1 MSEEVWSGHSTKAGG
16 SVCTFIPDGRGEKP
30 MPKVQPVILKTWR
43 HPEVAWRTP
52 LTCSNHARA
61 VWVEPLFEKHFTITM
76 NRDSSTTDW
85 FWRNRLAWQIFSP
98 RHKHFINLITTV
110 SEVLHPP
117 YLSFKLAM
125 KSSIDTLS
133 KSTKSAFPYSRLSC
147 SAMITSTET
156 LRREDGSK
164 SYSKCCQKHWRVSHL
179 PQSSPLEN
187 GILLF
192 QSQIRRHVHSWFI
205 KFDFIYIYIYWFP
218 FEVLLLF

>member
-1 MSEEVWSGHSTKAGG
+1 
-16 SVCTFIPDGRGEKP
+16 
-30 MPKVQPVILKTWR
+30 
-43 HPEVAWRTP
+43 
-52 LTCSNHARA
+52 
-61 VWVEPLFEKHFTITM
+61 
-76 NRDSSTTDW
+76 
-85 FWRNRLAWQIFSP
+85 
-98 RHKHFINLITTV
+98 
-110 SEVLHPP
+110 
-117 YLSFKLAM
+117 M

-205 KFDFIYIYIYWFP
+205 KVDFLYIYIGFP
-218 FEVLLLF
+218 LKFYYYFNIYYKVTWGYPSCPNFSSLSSRKTSLSRYTEREPRLFSCTLCPVAGTERPPIGEQLPLLSPASGGAKVLVRMDFVR